1 MSVCGKANVSVTT
14 AISLERPINA
24 LRIGS
29 IRQVRRWLGAGV
41 EMACLDGGSLAV
53 RSDGVS
59 VVFDGR
65 IDNGEELGNLLGDG
79 WTDGQPPAE
88 AALLL
93 YQKLG
98 DDFCDRIVGDYAC
111 AVWDG
116 RARRMVLATDPGALR
131 PLFYWFGP
139 GEILFASEERGLWPD
154 PDVPRVLD
162 ERQMAAWLAMLPR
175 EPGRTFF
182 RDVYRVPPGHR
193 LIWDER
199 GARLERWWRPEALP
213 LLRLPKDEDYA
224 AMARESL
231 TRAVRRCVQGEQR
244 IGAQLSGGLDS
255 SAVTALAARQLASSG
270 RRLTAFTAAPE
281 EPAPEDRHGFT
292 DEWPYAALVA
302 SAHPNIDHLRISN
315 GASPILDAL
324 ALREMGSD
332 WPVLN
337 ASNTVWLNGI
347 DRAAQDRGLGV
358 LLTGSM
364 GNVTISYGGDEWL
377 ASKLR
382 AGDLPGALQAMA
394 VLWRGGRS
402 LRGLAG
408 EVIDALFPA
417 RLGRS
422 IRAALG
428 RRLEEL
434 SDWSVVR
441 PAFLAGHGLRDQAEA
456 MACNLRNIARGD
468 GRALRLAMLD
478 RTDHRGIWAAAG
490 RRLFGVEIRDP
501 TSDRQLIELCLSIPE
516 EQYILRGQS
525 RSLVRR
531 AMKGIVPDPILME
544 RRRGRQAADWRL
556 GFDAALPAL
565 REEVARMRNS
575 PLARESLDLDR
586 MQTMLDTWPGVDN
599 TDPAVKTAYIAAFSR
614 GLTAGRFIRRVEGGN
629 S

>member
-1 MSVCGKANVSVTT
+1 MGVCGKANVS
-14 AISLERPINA
+14 ASAEISLERSINA

-29 IRQVRRWLGAGV
+29 IRQARRWGGDGAAL
-41 EMACLDGGSLAV
+41 ACVDGGSLAS
-53 RSDGVS
+53 RPDGLS

-65 IDNGEELGNLLGDG
+65 IDNGSELKSLLGDS
-79 WTDGQPPAE
+79 WTEGQPPAE
-88 AALLL
+88 AALRL
-93 YQKLG
+93 YEKLG
-98 DDFCDRIVGDYAC
+98 DDFCDRIIGDYAC
-111 AVWDG
+111 AVWDA
-116 RARRMVLATDPGALR
+116 RTRRMVLATDPGALR
-131 PLFYWFGP
+131 PLFYWLGP

-182 RDVYRVPPGHR
+182 RDVFRVPPGHR
-193 LIWDER
+193 LIWDDR
-199 GARLERWWRPEALP
+199 GARLERWWRPENVP
-213 LLRLPKDEDYA
+213 LLRLPRDEDYA
-224 AMARESL
+224 AMVRESL
-231 TRAVRRCVQGEQR
+231 TLAVRRCVQGDHR

-255 SAVTALAARQLASSG
+255 SAVTALAAGQLATSG

-281 EPAPEDRHGFT
+281 GPAPADGNGFT

-302 SAHPNIDHLRISN
+302 SAYPNIDHVRVPN
-315 GASPILDAL
+315 GGSPMLGAL

-337 ASNTVWLNGI
+337 AFNTVWLNGI
-347 DRAAQDRGLGV
+347 DRAAQDRRIGV
-358 LLTGSM
+358 LLTGTM

-382 AGDLPGALQAMA
+382 AGDFPGALQAMA
-394 VLWRGGRS
+394 MLWRGGRS
-402 LRGLAG
+402 LRALAG
-408 EVIDALFPA
+408 EAIDALFPA
-417 RLGRS
+417 SLGRS
-422 IRAALG
+422 IRGALG
-428 RRLEEL
+428 HRNPDL
-434 SDWSVVR
+434 SDFSVVR
-441 PAFLAGHGLRDQAEA
+441 PSFLAGHGLRDQAEA

-478 RTDHRGIWAAAG
+478 RTDHRGIQAAGG

-501 TSDRQLIELCLSIPE
+501 TSDRELIELCLSIPE
-516 EQYILRGQS
+516 EQYVLRGE
-525 RSLVRR
+525 RRALVRR
-531 AMKGIVPDPILME
+531 AMKGIVPDPILTE

-565 REEVARMRNS
+565 HEEVARLRNS
-575 PLARESLDLDR
+575 PLACESLDLDR
-586 MQTMLDTWPGVDN
+586 MQTMLDAWPGVDN
-599 TDPAVKTAYIAAFSR
+599 TDEAVKVAYIAAFSR

>member
-1 MSVCGKANVSVTT
+1 MGVCGKANVSASGTV
-14 AISLERPINA
+14 SLERSISA

-29 IRQVRRWLGAGV
+29 IRQVRGWRGQGV
-41 EMACLDGGSLAV
+41 EMAALDGGSLGV
-53 RSDGVS
+53 RADGVS

-65 IDNGEELGNLLGDG
+65 IDNGDEIRELLGDG

-88 AALLL
+88 AALRL

-98 DDFCDRIVGDYAC
+98 DDFCDRIIGDYAC

-116 RARRMVLATDPGALR
+116 RTRRMVLATDPGALR
-131 PLFYWFGP
+131 PLFYWLGR
-139 GEILFASEERGLWPD
+139 GDILFASEERGLWPD

-182 RDVYRVPPGHR
+182 RDVFRVPPGHR

-199 GARLERWWRPEALP
+199 GARLERWWRPETLP
-213 LLRLPKDEDYA
+213 LLRLPRDEDYA
-224 AMARESL
+224 ELARDSL
-231 TRAVRRCVQGEQR
+231 TRAVRRCVQDDQR

-255 SAVTALAARQLASSG
+255 SAVTALAAHHLGSTG
-270 RRLTAFTAAPE
+270 RRLTAFTATP
-281 EPAPEDRHGFT
+281 DRPVSVDPHGFA
-292 DEWPYAALVA
+292 DEWPHAALVA
-302 SAHPNIDHLRISN
+302 SAYPNIDHVRIPN
-315 GASPILDAL
+315 GGTPVLSAL

-347 DRAAQDRGLGV
+347 DRAAQDRGVGV
-358 LLTGSM
+358 LLTGTM
-364 GNVTISYGGDEWL
+364 GNVTISYGGTEWL

-394 VLWRGGRS
+394 VLWRGGSS

-408 EVIDALFPA
+408 EVIDTLVPA
-417 RLGRS
+417 RLGQS
-422 IRAALG
+422 IRKVLG
-428 RRLEEL
+428 RRRVAL

-441 PAFLAGHGLRDQAEA
+441 PAFLARHDLRDQAEA
-456 MACNLRNIARGD
+456 MACDLRNVARGD

-478 RTDHRGIWAAAG
+478 RTDHRGILAASA
-490 RRLFGVEIRDP
+490 RRLFGVDTRDP

-516 EQYILRGQS
+516 EQYVRGGQS

-531 AMKGIVPDPILME
+531 AMKGVIPDTVLME
-544 RRRGRQAADWRL
+544 QRRGRQAADWRV
-556 GFDAALPAL
+556 GFHAALPAL
-565 REEVARMRNS
+565 HDEVARLRHS
-575 PLARESLDLDR
+575 PLASESLDLDR
-586 MQTMLDTWPGVDN
+586 MQTLLDTWPGVDN
-599 TDPAVKTAYIAAFSR
+599 TDPAVQIAYIAAFSR

-629 S
+629 G